1 MSAIPPIMHPHIY
14 IGTGGYSDRALL
26 GTLYPHGTAAADF
39 LHHYAQ
45 HYDCVE
51 INSSFHAPIGRKSIE
66 SMAEKAAGRLK
77 FSFKLHQDF
86 SHSRQADAGRA
97 AAFLEALSP
106 LREHGLLAHLLLQF
120 PHSFE
125 RTPLNR
131 RYLADLCAWFEGTPL
146 AVEFRHPSWHTE
158 AVHAAFGAR
167 PELIWCN
174 VDYPPHIGYP
184 EFHFQSFQST
194 ACLRLHGRNLR
205 WREAQSA
212 AERHDYRYP
221 DAELAALADTLL
233 QQRHTFQT
241 LFLYFENTTAAHSF
255 HNIPVLKALLAE
267 RGFSV
272 KTPCIEAVRQEGLF

>member
-1 MSAIPPIMHPHIY
+1 MPQHIY

-66 SMAEKAAGRLK
+66 RMAEKASGRLK

-86 SHSRQADAGRA
+86 SHARQADAARA
-97 AAFLEALSP
+97 YAFFEALTP
-106 LREHGLLAHLLLQF
+106 LSEHDLLAHLLLQF

-125 RTPLNR
+125 RTATNR
-131 RYLADLCAWFEGTPL
+131 RYLADLCTWFDGIQL

-158 AVHAAFGAR
+158 AVYQTFQTRA
-167 PELIWCN
+167 ELIWCN
-174 VDYPPHIGYP
+174 VDYPPRIGYP
-184 EFHFQSFQST
+184 EFDFQSFSPT
-194 ACLRLHGRNLR
+194 ACLRLHGRNPH

-221 DAELAALADTLL
+221 DAELAALAQTLF
-233 QQRHTFQT
+233 QQRHTFDT
-241 LFLYFENTTAAHSF
+241 LYLYFENTTAAHSF
-255 HNIPVLKALLAE
+255 HNIPLLKQYLSDL
-267 RGFSV
+267 GFSV
-272 KTPCIEAVRQEGLF
+272 KTPVVEEIRQADLF